1 MLAAGFAPALTAV
14 HADALFPDHVMMADT
29 AMMQATFLRSGQI
42 EKYEP
47 SAAGKVL
54 AEQLESVAEEDLEVR
69 CRRNGLSAK
78 GGKANQVSYQF
89 TTRTSR

>member
-1 MLAAGFAPALTAV
+1 MPLPVLAVALVSALHAQAGTCPHDMLSAAA
-14 HADALFPDHVMMADT
+14 

-54 AEQLESVAEEDLEVR
+54 AEQLEPVAEEDLEVR

-78 GGKANQVSYQF
+78 GGKANQVSC
-89 TTRTSR
+89 